1 MIIMDTSALIDFFRG
16 AAEARKFLDHEL
28 ATTVVTY
35 NEIMTGVKHHRAR
48 REERFFRR
56 FFSSVDV
63 LDIDRESE
71 EESSRIMADLLKLGV
86 SVNSMD
92 VLIAGIAI
100 AKGAE
105 GLATR
110 DRDFLEIAKVSE
122 LEVLL
127 Y

>member
-1 MIIMDTSALIDFFRG
+1 MIVLDTSALIDFFRG
-16 AAEARKFLDHEL
+16 AAEAREFLDHEL

-35 NEIMTGVKHHRAR
+35 HEILTGVKHRRAR

-56 FFSSVDV
+56 FFSQVDV
-63 LDIDRESE
+63 LDLDREAV

-122 LEVLL
+122 LEILV

>member
-1 MIIMDTSALIDFFRG
+1 MVVDTSALIDFFRG
-16 AAEARKFLDHEL
+16 AEEAREFLDGEL

-35 NEIMTGVKHHRAR
+35 HEILTGVKHRRAR

-56 FFSSVDV
+56 FFSLVDV
-63 LDIDRESE
+63 LDLDREAA
-71 EESSRIMADLLKLGV
+71 EESSRIMADLLKLRIP
-86 SVNSMD
+86 VNSMD

-105 GLATR
+105 RLATR
-110 DRDFLEIAKVSE
+110 DKDFLEIAKVSE
-122 LEVLL
+122 LEVLV

>member
-1 MIIMDTSALIDFFRG
+1 MIVMDTSALIDFFRG
-16 AAEARKFLDHEL
+16 AAEAREFLDDEL

-35 NEIMTGVKHHRAR
+35 HEILTGVKHRRAR
-48 REERFFRR
+48 RVERFFRR
-56 FFSSVDV
+56 FFSQVDV
-63 LDIDRESE
+63 LDLDQEAA
-71 EESSRIMADLLKLGV
+71 EESSRIMADLLKLGLP
-86 SVNSMD
+86 VNSMD

-105 GLATR
+105 RLVTR

-122 LEVLL
+122 LEILV